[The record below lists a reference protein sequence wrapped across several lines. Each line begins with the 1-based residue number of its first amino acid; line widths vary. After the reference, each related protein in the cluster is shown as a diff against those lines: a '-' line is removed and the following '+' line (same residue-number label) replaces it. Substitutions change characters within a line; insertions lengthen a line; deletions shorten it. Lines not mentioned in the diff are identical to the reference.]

1 MLVLGSRNISQKL
14 ETNASFIGS
23 GRRGAGLNLVEHNN
37 SNSHFP
43 DKIFDAKIGQIAS
56 SQFAIKYK
64 IDHKMVIKRYCN
76 DLILSHYQV

>member
-1 MLVLGSRNISQKL
+1 MLVLGSWNISQKL

-43 DKIFDAKIGQIAS
+43 DKIFDALLK
-56 SQFAIKYK
+56 
-64 IDHKMVIKRYCN
+64 
-76 DLILSHYQV
+76 